1 MTFQKKQAIVTKGSS
16 NRMEQ
21 KKETLLIVDDSKL
34 QRVVLTQALKDAF
47 ELIEATSGEECL
59 ELVERGE
66 AQIDLVLLDLVM
78 PGIDGFEVLRRRALS
93 PKFAGIPVVVLTT
106 SDDNETQVEAFQLG
120 AREFLNKPVKPEIA
134 VSRINNVLES
144 QRRLNVMLKEQEELK
159 VKAEIDEMTKL
170 FNKATAEKMAKQILE
185 EYPDENHAILMID
198 IDNFKNVNDSLGH
211 DVGDHVISVVAGI
224 ISMQFGGSD
233 IVGRIGGDEFMV
245 FMKDVKDRED
255 ARRKAQNI
263 VDALCKKENLSI
275 PDCVSVSIGMAFS
288 DESGIEYEPLFKK
301 ADEALYVSKE
311 KGKSCY
317 TEYSKIGQITFEDS
331 HTILVWTK
339 CRNLLS
345 TIELI
350 FRQPLQVESVSSIE
364 ELCDLYQKKKQQTIA
379 IYVDVSET
387 LDDGEEMWKLLS
399 NQPWAKSMTIVAVCH
414 EGNMSQVKNSVLSGL
429 AADLLFAPLEQ
440 GQLKRRLREYQKH
453 KKETEK

>member
-1 MTFQKKQAIVTKGSS
+1 
-16 NRMEQ
+16 MEQ

-34 QRVVLTQALKDAF
+34 QRVVLMQALKDTF

-78 PGIDGFEVLRRRALS
+78 PGIDGFEVLRRRALL

-106 SDDNETQVEAFQLG
+106 SDDNETQVEAFRLG
-120 AREFLNKPVKPEIA
+120 AREFLNKPIKPEIA

-170 FNKATAEKMAKQILE
+170 LNKATAEKMAKQILE

-245 FMKDVKDRED
+245 FMKNVEDREE

-263 VDALCKKENLSI
+263 VDAFCKKENLSI

-288 DESGIEYEPLFKK
+288 DESGIGYEPLFKK

-414 EGNMSQVKNSVLSGL
+414 EGNMLQVKNSVLAGL

>member
-1 MTFQKKQAIVTKGSS
+1 
-16 NRMEQ
+16 MEQ

-34 QRVVLTQALKDAF
+34 QRVVLMQALKDTF

-106 SDDNETQVEAFQLG
+106 SDDNETQVEAFWLG
-120 AREFLNKPVKPEIA
+120 AREFLNKPIKPEIA

-170 FNKATAEKMAKQILE
+170 LNKATAEKMAKQILE

-198 IDNFKNVNDSLGH
+198 IDNFKNVNDGLGH

-245 FMKDVKDRED
+245 FMKNVEDREE

-263 VDALCKKENLSI
+263 VDAFCKKENLSI

-414 EGNMSQVKNSVLSGL
+414 EGNMSQVKNSVLAGL